1 MTWVTADC
9 KQVRWQSLRK
19 EITLKELPSVRPLKS
34 RYSSFQQCFP
44 RVNFFLLLSSIAL
57 YDISQSFRH
66 FVFHCML
73 FLHYTSSFLKAICLK
88 DQCFSTGDRFVPPP
102 PPRGHLAMCLETWS
116 TVMTRGGGVLLAP
129 SGQRPGMLHIL

>member
-102 PPRGHLAMCLETWS
+102 PPRGHLAMAGDIFDPHCLA
-116 TVMTRGGGVLLAP
+116 GGEVLLAYN
-129 SGQRPGMLHIL
+129 G